1 MRLFASAFLLTI
13 PLMAQLAAPNPEGVT
28 MGHLHIITPDPEAQ
42 KRAWIGVAGGK
53 PVMVGPLEFALFPG
67 VMIGFRQGESHGG
80 TDGSVVDHVGFL
92 VPDLEKMKARVLQRG
107 LSIVNENRATRQF
120 FAMFPDGIKV
130 EFSEDRTLAIP
141 VKFHHVHFASE
152 QVAAMRAWYA
162 RTFGATPGMR
172 SHFQAADL
180 PGVNLSWNPSAKPV
194 AATRQRALDHIGF
207 EVRHL
212 KTFAKQLEAAGVKL
226 DMPVTDRPDLGL
238 SIAFLTDAWGTRI
251 ELTEGLNRY

>member
-1 MRLFASAFLLTI
+1 MRSYAAVFLLGF

-67 VMIGFRQGESHGG
+67 VMVGFRKGESHGG

-92 VPDLEKMKARVLQRG
+92 VPDLAAVKARVLGAG
-107 LSIVNENRATRQF
+107 LAVVSENPVTRQL

-130 EFSEDRTLAIP
+130 EFSEDRKLGMP
-141 VKFHHVHFASE
+141 VKFHHIHFASQHVE
-152 QVAAMRAWYA
+152 TMRAWYA
-162 RTFGATPGMR
+162 KTFGAKPGMR
-172 SHFQAADL
+172 SHFKAADL
-180 PGVNLSWNPSAKPV
+180 PGANLSWNSSPKPV
-194 AATRQRALDHIGF
+194 AATQGRALDHIGF

-212 KTFAKQLEAAGVKL
+212 KAFAAQLEAAGIKL

-251 ELTEGLNRY
+251 ELTEGLARY